1 MAPAPV
7 PDAGVTDN
15 QVVLALALQL
25 KVPLPVL
32 LMVTVCAKGLLPP
45 CWAVKDRL
53 GGPDPITGLTD
64 ETTGAEG
71 DDSNCVN
78 PGISDANLLIDLP
91 PGLPPP
97 EVEGL
102 PVPAAASGIVPVV
115 GVPTAMD
122 PVVVVDDGAT
132 LIVAR
137 GTVVPTVLLNDNG
150 SVDREVVLSVSS
162 DAGGVGTEPIGEEMD
177 GEGSTDATGALCDFR
192 LSRCGLLVKVCASFF
207 SKDFVGYRSVWA
219 MFSMRRS

>member
-7 PDAGVTDN
+7 PDAGLTDN
-15 QVVLALALQL
+15 QVVLAFALQL
-25 KVPLPVL
+25 NVPLPVL
-32 LMVTVCAKGLLPP
+32 LTVTVCAKGLLPP

-53 GGPDPITGLTD
+53 GGLVPIAGLT
-64 ETTGAEG
+64 EITEAEG

-78 PGISDANLLIDLP
+78 PGISAANLPIDRPPALP
-91 PGLPPP
+91 PA

-102 PVPAAASGIVPVV
+102 PVPAAASGMVPVV
-115 GVPTAMD
+115 VVPTAMD

-150 SVDREVVLSVSS
+150 SVD
-162 DAGGVGTEPIGEEMD
+162 
-177 GEGSTDATGALCDFR
+177 
-192 LSRCGLLVKVCASFF
+192 
-207 SKDFVGYRSVWA
+207 
-219 MFSMRRS
+219 